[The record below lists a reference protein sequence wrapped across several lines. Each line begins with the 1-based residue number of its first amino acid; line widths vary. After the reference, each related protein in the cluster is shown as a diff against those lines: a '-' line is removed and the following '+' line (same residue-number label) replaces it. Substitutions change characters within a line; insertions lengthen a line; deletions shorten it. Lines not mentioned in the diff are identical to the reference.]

1 MECRYCGYEIPDGEL
16 YCGNCGKEVYAV
28 PDYNPLEDM
37 LSAQIKVGV
46 SGKESV
52 DTDYLYDL
60 SDDIK
65 GVTPSRRR
73 TGRMEDT
80 ARRRGSADAGRN
92 TARQNMTGRN
102 TIGRNTAGRNTVGR
116 NTVGRNTA
124 GRMMSERERRR
135 RQAELRRAELK
146 RKRRNLLL
154 VMAVIVFAIAA
165 GCAFLYQNSYTGIVN
180 HGYKSIERKEYKG
193 AEADF
198 TRAMEKDRRK
208 PDAYVGLS
216 KAYIAQ
222 DDLSGAEAVFAAA
235 VDSQPE
241 NAGIYE
247 AYISFYMDTKQEMSI
262 PALLDDAEDSVREEL
277 ADYIVPEPQF
287 DLDDGEV
294 FEDVQ
299 QIEISS
305 EEGDIYYTTD
315 GTAPTTASVKY
326 EGPIQL
332 SEGENIIKAIAVDK
346 RGIPS
351 ITVERDYI
359 VEFPIENAPAVSP
372 STGHY
377 DTAQTIEV
385 KVPEGYV
392 AYYTTNGV
400 DPTTASTKYIGPVDM
415 PEGET
420 LFKVVLV
427 NGGGR
432 LSGITTRNYTL
443 EYSE

>member
-1 MECRYCGYEIPDGEL
+1 MECRYCGYEIPEGEL

-46 SGKESV
+46 SGKESA

-65 GVTPSRRR
+65 SVASSGRR
-73 TGRMEDT
+73 TGRMGDT
-80 ARRRGSADAGRN
+80 ARRRGNTEVGRN

-102 TIGRNTAGRNTVGR
+102 TVGRNTAGRNT
-116 NTVGRNTA
+116 T

-135 RQAELRRAELK
+135 RQAEIRRAELK

-154 VMAVIVFAIAA
+154 VMAVIIFAIVA

-180 HGYKSIERKEYKG
+180 HGYKSIERREYKG

-198 TRAMEKDRRK
+198 TRAMEKDRKK

-235 VDSQPE
+235 VDGQPE
-241 NAGIYE
+241 NTGLYE
-247 AYISFYMDTKQEMSI
+247 AFISFYLDTEQEMSI
-262 PALLDDAEDSVREEL
+262 PALLDDAEDSVRKEL

-287 DLDDGEV
+287 DLDDGQV

-299 QIEISS
+299 QIELSS
-305 EEGDIYYTTD
+305 EEGAIYYTTD
-315 GTAPTTASVKY
+315 GSDPTTDSAKY

-332 SEGENIIKAIAVDK
+332 GEGENIIKAIAVDK

-351 ITVERDYI
+351 ITVERDYV

-377 DTAQTIEV
+377 DAAQTIEV

>member
-1 MECRYCGYEIPDGEL
+1 MECRYCGYEIPEGEL

-28 PDYNPLEDM
+28 PDYNPLDDM

-46 SGKESV
+46 SGKENA
-52 DTDYLYDL
+52 DTDYLYDF
-60 SDDIK
+60 SDDVK
-65 GVTPSRRR
+65 NMTSSGRR
-73 TGRMEDT
+73 TDRMGGTTGR
-80 ARRRGSADAGRN
+80 RYSSADTGRN
-92 TARQNMTGRN
+92 TARRSTA
-102 TIGRNTAGRNTVGR
+102 GRNTAGRSTAGR
-116 NTVGRNTA
+116 NTT
-124 GRMMSERERRR
+124 GRMISERERRR
-135 RQAELRRAELK
+135 RQAELRRAELR
-146 RKRRNLLL
+146 RKRRSILLIL
-154 VMAVIVFAIAA
+154 AAIIFAIVA
-165 GCAFLYQNSYTGIVN
+165 GCVFLYQNSYGGIVN
-180 HGYKSIERKEYKG
+180 HGYKSIERREYTE

-198 TRAMEKDRRK
+198 KRAMAKDSKK

-216 KAYIAQ
+216 KSYIAQ
-222 DDLSGAEAVFAAA
+222 DDLEGAEAVFIAA
-235 VDSQPE
+235 VDMQPE

-247 AYISFYMDTKQEMSI
+247 AYISFYMDTGQEMSI
-262 PALLDDAEDSVREEL
+262 PSLLDDAEDSVREEL

-287 DLDDGEV
+287 DLDDTEV

-299 QIEISS
+299 QIELSS
-305 EEGDIYYTTD
+305 EAESIYYTTD
-315 GTAPTTASVKY
+315 GTAPTTASTKY

-332 SEGENIIKAIAVDK
+332 GEGENIIQAIAVDQ

-351 ITVERDYI
+351 ITVERDYV

-377 DTAQTIEV
+377 DTAQIIEV

-392 AYYTTNGV
+392 AYYTTNGI
-400 DPTTASTKYIGPVDM
+400 DPTTASTKYTGPIDM

-420 LFKVVLV
+420 LFKAILV
-427 NGGGR
+427 NSGGR